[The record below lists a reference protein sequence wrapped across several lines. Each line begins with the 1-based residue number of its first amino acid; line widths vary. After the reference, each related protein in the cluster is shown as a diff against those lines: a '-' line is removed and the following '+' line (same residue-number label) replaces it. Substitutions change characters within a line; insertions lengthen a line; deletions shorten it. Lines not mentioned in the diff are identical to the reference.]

1 MIAQFIAAFDDI
13 VIGRFNKLREERDRI
28 EVRYLYAPKQRI
40 MHDIINENKTITL
53 PAVAVSVGSIS
64 RDESRVFNKIDGF
77 YYTGTDESS
86 QQFSRHIKAPIPVNL
101 NLNVSIISRYQTDV
115 DQILSNFVPFCN
127 PYVIISWPVPR
138 KFGLAVDQEIRSEVL
153 WDGNVNLN
161 YPIELAG
168 NAKARITADTSFT
181 VKGWL
186 FKDTADP
193 AGNIFTIKS
202 NFIAE
207 DYISDYESLS
217 AEPAPSENLMV
228 SGAPF
233 VTDISYNNVLLQ
245 KPLVFTKT
253 STALLAAPTP
263 AIKLN
268 GSSFTNLDGLILSSS
283 KPSSY
288 YTNTGS
294 FSSNFVNIDS
304 LSLSGLEITDF
315 EIASDNTLTA
325 YIPLSVLSSL
335 NRVSL
340 VPYNS
345 AGFGTSLNTYI
356 SSGEEGNLTTGI
368 PETYIEI
375 SES

>member
-13 VIGRFNKLREERDRI
+13 VIGRFNKQREERDRI

-53 PAVAVSVGSIS
+53 PAVAVSVGSVS
-64 RDESRVFNKIDGF
+64 RDENRVFNKIDGF
-77 YYTGTDESS
+77 YYTGTDEST
-86 QQFSRHIKAPIPVNL
+86 QQFSKHIKTPIPVNL

-127 PYVIISWPVPR
+127 PYVVISWLVPK

-161 YPIELAG
+161 YPVELAG

-207 DYISDYESLS
+207 DYISEYESLS
-217 AEPAPSENLMV
+217 AEPAPVETTML

-233 VTDISYNNVLLQ
+233 VTDIHYNDVLLTNALVIDKSSTQ
-245 KPLVFTKT
+245 IESEPAPLIT
-253 STALLAAPTP
+253 
-263 AIKLN
+263 LN
-268 GSSFTNLDGLILSSS
+268 GSSFTHLDGLLLSTN
-283 KPSSY
+283 KPTSY
-288 YTNTGS
+288 YTSTGA
-294 FSSNFVNIDS
+294 FSSNFTEVPG
-304 LSLSGLEITDF
+304 LQLSGLNITDF
-315 EIASDNTLTA
+315 SVISDNSITA
-325 YIPLSVLSSL
+325 YLPLSVLSDIG
-335 NRVSL
+335 RVSL

-345 AGFGTSLNTYI
+345 AGFGTSLNTFI
-356 SSGEEGNLTTGI
+356 SSGEEGNLTSGI

-375 SES
+375 NES

>member
-13 VIGRFNKLREERDRI
+13 VIGRFNKQREERDRI

-53 PAVAVSVGSIS
+53 PAVAVSVGSVS

-86 QQFSRHIKAPIPVNL
+86 QQFSKHIKAPIPVNL

-127 PYVIISWPVPR
+127 PYVVISWLVPK

-161 YPIELAG
+161 YPVELAG

-186 FKDTADP
+186 FKDTAGP

-207 DYISDYESLS
+207 DYISEYESLS
-217 AEPAPSENLMV
+217 AEPAPIESTML

-233 VTDISYNNVLLQ
+233 VTDIHYNDVLLTNALVIN
-245 KPLVFTKT
+245 KSSTEIESEPAPL
-253 STALLAAPTP
+253 
-263 AIKLN
+263 IMLN
-268 GSSFTNLDGLILSSS
+268 GSSFTHIDGLLLSTN
-283 KPSSY
+283 KPESY
-288 YTNTGS
+288 YTNTGA
-294 FSSNFVNIDS
+294 FSSNFTEVPG
-304 LSLSGLEITDF
+304 LQLSGLNITDF
-315 EIASDNTLTA
+315 SVVSDNSLTTHL
-325 YIPLSVLSSL
+325 PLSVLSDIG
-335 NRVSL
+335 RVSL

-345 AGFGTSLNTYI
+345 AGFGTSLNTFI
-356 SSGEEGNLTTGI
+356 SSGEEGNLTSGI

-375 SES
+375 NES